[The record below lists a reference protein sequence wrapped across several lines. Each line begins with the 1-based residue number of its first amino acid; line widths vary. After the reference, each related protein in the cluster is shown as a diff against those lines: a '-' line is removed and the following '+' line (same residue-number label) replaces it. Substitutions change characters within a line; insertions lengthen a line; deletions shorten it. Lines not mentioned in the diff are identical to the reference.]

1 MFHSVHYLIVSSC
14 YLQYQKSLKRDPSTW
29 LHQRNGKG
37 PSAATA
43 AMFKAEAEGLT
54 VAGEGSLVHNSQQS
68 LGPGGRR
75 LKAVDSGADNL
86 FGDDEE
92 EDQDAAKRRAR
103 EFGGEGDMDEVVY
116 EEDFADDEE
125 KMEMED
131 TNDQEAKELEVP
143 LSVPLPSLITHFFLN
158 L

>member
-1 MFHSVHYLIVSSC
+1 
-14 YLQYQKSLKRDPSTW
+14 
-29 LHQRNGKG
+29 
-37 PSAATA
+37 
-43 AMFKAEAEGLT
+43 MFKAEAEGLT
-54 VAGEGSLVHNSQQS
+54 VAGEGSLVHNTQQS

-86 FGDDEE
+86 FGDDDE

-103 EFGGEGDMDEVVY
+103 EYGGEGDMDEVVY

-131 TNDQEAKELEVP
+131 TNDQEAKELEVRQLRTAF
-143 LSVPLPSLITHFFLN
+143 LSDYSFLSLGTLEERVQKRK
-158 L
+158 